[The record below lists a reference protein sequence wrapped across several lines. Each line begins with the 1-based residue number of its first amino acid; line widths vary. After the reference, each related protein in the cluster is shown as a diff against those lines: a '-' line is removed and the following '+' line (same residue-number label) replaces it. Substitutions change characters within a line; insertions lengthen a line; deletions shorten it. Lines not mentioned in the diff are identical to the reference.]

1 MGYEAAVQRQI
12 LRMYDLFEP
21 HVKDTKLHA
30 ESRAVISDR
39 ERWGEAHGQF
49 SKVRQRLLKVEKKGK
64 DRRAAFHLSF
74 LEESLKTVFNETG
87 SKMPFD
93 SISPF
98 FVVPLALELASEI
111 GLPLSDVRDACRHQ

>member
-1 MGYEAAVQRQI
+1 MRYEAAAQRQI
-12 LRMYDLFEP
+12 LRLFNLFEP
-21 HVKDTKLHA
+21 HIQDTKLHA
-30 ESRAVISDR
+30 ETAAIVGDHT
-39 ERWGEAHGQF
+39 RWGEAHGQF
-49 SKVRQRLLKVEKKGK
+49 SKVRNQLLKVEKKGK

-74 LEESLKTVFNETG
+74 LEESLKTVFNEAG

-111 GLPLSDVRDACRHQ
+111 GLPLSDVRDACGYK